1 MSSTEAVVRKFYDT
15 VNTQPEI
22 ALGLVSDHVKWTE
35 ADHFVYYQGEL
46 NGKAT
51 VIKTIL
57 EPVGRDVEHFKM
69 EASTFIT
76 EGEHTAAFGLYTGR
90 VHATGANLHAQ
101 FVHLFTVRDSSIVE
115 FRQFTD
121 TAAWIEALKK

>member
-1 MSSTEAVVRKFYDT
+1 MNSTEAIVRKFYGT
-15 VNTQPEI
+15 INKQPEV
-22 ALGLVSDHVKWTE
+22 ALGMVSDHVKWTE
-35 ADHFVYYQGEL
+35 ADHFVYHQGEL

-69 EASTFIT
+69 EAFKLVT
-76 EGEHTAAFGLYTGR
+76 EGEHSAAFGLYTGR
-90 VHATGANLHAQ
+90 VRTTGAELRAQ

-121 TAAWIEALKK
+121 TAAWIEALKN